1 MHGRACRTS
10 LLADD
15 SREKSTETDNYEFLS
30 RPYQFKVK
38 ESVLEQKK
46 DLTDNVF
53 ITSREDNDVSLSC
66 KDSKFLDIIETGVHK
81 NEQGNWEMF
90 LPFRRKDP
98 QSSRQTLKRPHSH
111 LKKKAS
117 DGERLHGVHGEDH

>member
-1 MHGRACRTS
+1 M
-10 LLADD
+10 
-15 SREKSTETDNYEFLS
+15 
-30 RPYQFKVK
+30 
-38 ESVLEQKK
+38 
-46 DLTDNVF
+46 
-53 ITSREDNDVSLSC
+53 SLSC

-117 DGERLHGVHGEDH
+117 DGERLHGVHGEDHRRPRFPGANRRTH